1 MKWKILNILGILIG
15 IAIGAGLFY
24 QLISTRPVTKKKKPP
39 DFRPMAEVKTVNAR
53 SYNAVI
59 YGYGTVRSSEQL
71 DVLSEIP
78 GMIVEM
84 GTNASEGNLVKK
96 DELLFRIDDS
106 SIAAEIEQLT
116 AQISAIN
123 AQLREIKVQRESD
136 LRLLEIEKRVFEL
149 AKKDHERL
157 LKILKNKSIS
167 EQQVHAAETRRN
179 ERLLALERRRATID
193 LSEQKLAVLK
203 ANRQAASATLKAKKI
218 QLSKTVIRAP
228 YRCRIENVRVR
239 LYQVIQ
245 SNTQLAGIYPVDSPT
260 EVTIPIETRH
270 MAALYDFDELD
281 RNVPPWEQI
290 KLKVDI
296 FWKALGQE
304 HRIAGHLNRIGAQ
317 LDQTTRS
324 IKAIIQ
330 MPGPSERM
338 RRKIGRGLLPGTFV
352 KVAIHGK
359 RYQNVLVIPEKAM
372 NTDNSLYLVKN
383 GKLKKIDVEPIVI
396 LGRDVILPVTSAL
409 PSGSKVVLN
418 DMPGAFEGSPV
429 RLWEKKTGK
438 S

>member
-39 DFRPMAEVKTVNAR
+39 DFRPMAEVKTVKAR

-59 YGYGTVRSSEQL
+59 YGYGTVRPSEQL
-71 DVLSEIP
+71 DVLSELP

-84 GTNASEGNLVKK
+84 GPNTSEGNLVKK
-96 DELLFRIDDS
+96 NDLLFRIDDS

-123 AQLREIKVQRESD
+123 AQVTEIKVQREGD
-136 LRLLEIEKRVFEL
+136 LRLLEIEKRVLEL

-157 LKILKNKSIS
+157 LNIFKNKSVS
-167 EQQVHAAETRRN
+167 EQQVQASETRRN
-179 ERLLALERRRATID
+179 ERLLAYERRRASID
-193 LSEQKLAVLK
+193 LSNQKRAVLK

-218 QLSKTVIRAP
+218 QLSKTIIRAP

-239 LYQVIQ
+239 LHQVIQ
-245 SNTQLAGIYPVDSPT
+245 SNTLLASIYPVDSPT
-260 EVTIPIETRH
+260 EVAIPIETHH
-270 MAALYDFDELD
+270 MPALYDFDKLE
-281 RNVPPWEQI
+281 RGIPPWEQV
-290 KLKVDI
+290 KVKVEI

-304 HRIAGHLNRIGAQ
+304 YQMTGHLNRIGAQ

-338 RRKIGRGLLPGTFV
+338 KKKIGRGLLPGTFV

-372 NTDNSLYLVKN
+372 NTDNSLFLVKE
-383 GKLKKIDVEPIVI
+383 GKLKKVGVEPIVV
-396 LGRDVILPVTSAL
+396 LGRDVILPVTSAM

-418 DMPGAFEGSPV
+418 DMPGAIEGSPV
-429 RLWEKKTGK
+429 RLWEKKAGK

>member
-1 MKWKILNILGILIG
+1 MRWKIMNILGILIG

-39 DFRPMAEVKTVNAR
+39 DFRPMAEVKTVKAR

-71 DVLSEIP
+71 GVLSEIP

-84 GTNASEGNLVKK
+84 GPNASEGNLVKK
-96 DELLFRIDDS
+96 DALLFRIDDS

-218 QLSKTVIRAP
+218 QLSKTTIRAP

-245 SNTQLAGIYPVDSPT
+245 SNTLLAGIYPVDSPT
-260 EVTIPIETRH
+260 EVAIPIETRH
-270 MAALYDFDELD
+270 MTALYNFDKLD
-281 RNVPPWEQI
+281 RGIPPWEQV
-290 KLKVDI
+290 KVKVDI
-296 FWKALGQE
+296 FWKALGRE
-304 HRIAGHLNRIGAQ
+304 YKITGHLNRIGAQ
-317 LDQTTRS
+317 LDQATRS
-324 IKAIIQ
+324 IMAIIE
-330 MPGPSERM
+330 MPGPAERM

-372 NTDNSLYLVKN
+372 NTDNSLYLVKD
-383 GKLKKIDVEPIVI
+383 GKLKKVGAEPIVV

-429 RLWEKKTGK
+429 RLWEKKADK